1 MTTLKILKSVVAVA
15 LFSMALVACSADN
28 DALLNETPELEQVE
42 NSTLESDL
50 SAKNSQINALRKEL
64 PFCPVSKKF
73 QKLSATAQR
82 GLFQLLPAAQLK
94 PNIRYCK
101 KKGQLFRVKIIKK

>member
-28 DALLNETPELEQVE
+28 DALLNETPELELVE

-64 PFCPVSKKF
+64 PFCPASKKF
-73 QKLSATAQR
+73 RKLSDTAQR
-82 GLFQLLPAAQLK
+82 ELIQLLPAAQLK
-94 PNIRYCK
+94 SNIRYCK
-101 KKGQLFRVKIIKK
+101 KKGKLFRVKKL